1 MKKKSYL
8 LFILPS
14 ALVFITAVVIP
25 FLMGM
30 NIMFTD
36 WDGISRT
43 YNYIGF
49 DNFIRFFTD
58 ARVIQPIKTTL
69 IYGFGY
75 TLLNNLFALT
85 LAVVLKKFIIGERFI
100 KTVLFLPMVLSS
112 VLASFIWGYIFKDIL
127 SQTLGVNSLLGN
139 PKTALIGVMIIALWN
154 TIGSNLI
161 IYIAGLENISGTYYE
176 AADIDGASGWQAFR
190 YITLPLL
197 VPTFTICIT
206 LTLTTSLREFATVM
220 AATGGGPAGSTE
232 TLSIYIYNN
241 LFSFMRAGYGQAV
254 SFIFMVVLVVI
265 AGCMMKFFRSREV
278 ETQ

>member
-85 LAVVLKKFIIGERFI
+85 LAVVLKKFVIGERFI

-176 AADIDGASGWQAFR
+176 AAEIDGASGWQAFR